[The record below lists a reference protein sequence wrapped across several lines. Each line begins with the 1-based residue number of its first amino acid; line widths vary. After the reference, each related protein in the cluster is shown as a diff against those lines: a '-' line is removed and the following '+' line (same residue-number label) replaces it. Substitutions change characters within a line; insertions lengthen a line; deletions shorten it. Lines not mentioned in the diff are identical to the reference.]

1 MALDPITAAALI
13 TAGSTLLGGLLG
25 NKKQEPAP
33 PSSTPLTGQGIASI
47 EIEDIGGDTEKPAE
61 NVELAGTSFDV
72 GNTNE
77 DTGILTALKEKI
89 GAQRGKPINSFE
101 DMSLEELLAV
111 LSIDEFT
118 DIPDNFNL
126 EDFKSEI
133 VPKFKMPKPSTDT
146 GNIISLLE
154 TPDPDVISNIVDA
167 DVKASIPA
175 SSKTNTKESIASTP
189 KEPGMSPQVSSAL
202 ITGLASLIQLYMDNK
217 DDPVQPA
224 PRSTAFTYQSPRGG
238 LGEMQTIGLNMGGQ
252 PSKVLARP
260 MFKGNPVVG
269 PGGPKDDIIPVL
281 ASDGEFML
289 SKAAVDHAGGGNHD
303 LGIERLKAFNNKGNQ
318 RYG

>member
-1 MALDPITAAALI
+1 MDPVTAAALI
-13 TAGSTLLGGLLG
+13 TAGSTLLGGILG
-25 NKKQEPAP
+25 KNKQEPAP

-47 EIEDIGGDTEKPAE
+47 EIEDIGEDTEKPAE
-61 NVELAGTSFDV
+61 DVQLAGASFDV
-72 GNTNE
+72 NNTNE

-89 GAQRGKPINSFE
+89 GAQRGKPIDSFE

-111 LSIDEFT
+111 LSIDELT
-118 DIPDNFNL
+118 GIPDNFTL

-133 VPKFKMPKPSTDT
+133 IPKFEMPKPSTDT

-154 TPDPDVISNIVDA
+154 NPDPVAITDMVKA

-189 KEPGMSPQVSSAL
+189 TEPGMSPEVSSAL

-217 DDPVQPA
+217 EDPVQAA

-238 LGEMQTIGLNMGGQ
+238 IGEMQTIGLNMGGP

-289 SKAAVDHAGGGNHD
+289 SKAAVDHAGGGNHA